1 MWVFLTRM
9 RRPDAPYW
17 PGRRSLSAVDAL
29 FWPLVVILAMSAAP
43 ADLGI
48 VGRVFQA
55 LLVLWA
61 LRRITRALWR
71 NSRYW
76 FTTSTVVG
84 PLAVLILSAGLIKLL
99 G

>member
-1 MWVFLTRM
+1 
-9 RRPDAPYW
+9 
-17 PGRRSLSAVDAL
+17 
-29 FWPLVVILAMSAAP
+29 MSAAP

-61 LRRITRALWR
+61 FRRIARALWR

-84 PLAVLILSAGLIKLL
+84 PLAVLILTAGLIKLL

>member
-1 MWVFLTRM
+1 L
-9 RRPDAPYW
+9 A
-17 PGRRSLSAVDAL
+17 AVLAL
-29 FWPLVVILAMSAAP
+29 SAAP

-48 VGRVFQA
+48 VGRVFQV

-61 LRRITRALWR
+61 FRRIGRALWR

-76 FTTSTVVG
+76 FTTSALVG
-84 PLAVLILSAGLIKLL
+84 PLAVLMLSAGFIKLL